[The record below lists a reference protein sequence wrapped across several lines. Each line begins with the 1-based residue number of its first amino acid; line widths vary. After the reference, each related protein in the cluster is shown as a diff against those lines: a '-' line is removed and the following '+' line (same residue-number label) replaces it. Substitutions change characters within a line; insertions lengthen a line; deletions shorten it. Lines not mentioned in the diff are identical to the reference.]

1 MSVFE
6 ITMLVCFGA
15 AWPFSIYKSYRSR
28 QVAGKSL
35 LFLLVIFAGYLA
47 GILHK
52 VFYYYDAVV
61 YLYALNGAM
70 VLVDILLYF
79 RNRLY
84 HVRTSVVRTAVARTS
99 VVRTSTERKTAA
111 TAEGHAARPE
121 GVAKRNRP
129 ARQGERA

>member
-35 LFLLVIFAGYLA
+35 LFLLVIFVGYVA

-52 VFYYYDAVV
+52 IFYYYDAVV
-61 YLYALNGAM
+61 YLYALNGTM
-70 VLVDILLYF
+70 VLIDILLYF

-84 HVRTSVVRTAVARTS
+84 HVRASVASGAR
-99 VVRTSTERKTAA
+99 
-111 TAEGHAARPE
+111 GDPE
-121 GVAKRNRP
+121 SGGQP
-129 ARQGERA
+129 